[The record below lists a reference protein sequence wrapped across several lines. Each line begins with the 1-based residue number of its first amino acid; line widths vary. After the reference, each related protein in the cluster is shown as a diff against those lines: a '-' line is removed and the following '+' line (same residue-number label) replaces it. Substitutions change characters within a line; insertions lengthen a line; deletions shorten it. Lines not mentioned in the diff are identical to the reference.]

1 MTATVAAI
9 DLGATSGRVVRAEV
23 SRRSLRLEEVARVEH
38 RPVRIGDGLHW
49 SVLSLYDAAMQGVA
63 AASRGRTADA
73 SLAS

>member
-23 SRRSLRLEEVARVEH
+23 SRRSLRLEEVARFEH

-49 SVLSLYDAAMQGVA
+49 NPYGNLRVADAAPLA
-63 AASRGRTADA
+63 A
-73 SLAS
+73 LAPPAV